1 MAGRG
6 DITEEVQ
13 TIKASMFQI
22 PHISVSEVLHAHF
35 THAGI
40 FEVSP
45 VDTADTST
53 TPAYCLR
60 LPGRRLNL
68 TALLYAKRFRDHGYK
83 TGALAAFN
91 ELEEAG
97 LGRIEKI
104 KAKSAVV
111 SFD

>member
-1 MAGRG
+1 MYPSDG
-6 DITEEVQ
+6 
-13 TIKASMFQI
+13 
-22 PHISVSEVLHAHF
+22 
-35 THAGI
+35 
-40 FEVSP
+40 
-45 VDTADTST
+45 ADTSS
-53 TPAYCLR
+53 TPAFCLK

-97 LGRIEKI
+97 LGMIEKV
-104 KAKSAVV
+104 KAKSAMV